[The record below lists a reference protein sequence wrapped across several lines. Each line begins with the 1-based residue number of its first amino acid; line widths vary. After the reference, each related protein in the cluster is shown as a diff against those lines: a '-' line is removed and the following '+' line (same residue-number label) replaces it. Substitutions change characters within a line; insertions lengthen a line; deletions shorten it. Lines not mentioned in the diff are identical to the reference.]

1 MHEKLQEIGLP
12 QVPQLSS
19 SRMIDLEETLQIVP
33 DGYEGTKRAML
44 IGINYT
50 GEPNALTSCHNDVRN
65 IKDFLMKVHHFERDD
80 MLILMDD
87 GKHHEPTKKIIMDG
101 FRRLVEIS
109 EPGDV
114 VFIQFSG
121 TYQYQYQYQY
131 RYQTASLSL
140 V

>member
-1 MHEKLQEIGLP
+1 
-12 QVPQLSS
+12 
-19 SRMIDLEETLQIVP
+19 
-33 DGYEGTKRAML
+33 
-44 IGINYT
+44 
-50 GEPNALTSCHNDVRN
+50 
-65 IKDFLMKVHHFERDD
+65 
-80 MLILMDD
+80 MDD